1 MTVFNT
7 NEQTASI
14 RMTGWMGYGP
24 TGSGAPSQILQ
35 NGETYEVPQSEA
47 EWLVGAGLAVRA

>member
-1 MTVFNT
+1 MTIFNT
-7 NEQTASI
+7 GEPTASI

-24 TGSGAPSQILQ
+24 TGNGTPSRTLQ

-47 EWLVGAGLAVRA
+47 EWLVGAGLAVRV